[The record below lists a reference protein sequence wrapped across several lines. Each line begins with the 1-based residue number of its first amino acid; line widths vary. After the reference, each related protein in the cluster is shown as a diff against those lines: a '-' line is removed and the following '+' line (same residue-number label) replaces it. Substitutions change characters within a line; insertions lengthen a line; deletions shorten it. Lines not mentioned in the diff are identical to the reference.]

1 MDAER
6 GLPIESSLVQRLQA
20 HLMCRGGAPDLQ
32 HALSAAIEM
41 WLAEQ
46 SKLRIGSDPASVRGY
61 QWKSVFL
68 PEGTQLC
75 TRSYGESQYARVQG
89 EEIIFR
95 GRTLSPNQF
104 AHWAGRGT
112 RNAWNDIYVRR
123 PQDKFYI
130 PASRLRA
137 QVAQELACGTSTLP
151 VPLAEAT
158 GSATIAAV
166 TDTSAI
172 PATMTAPATSA
183 TRAAPA
189 APATLPAQ
197 AACSAHAAHTA
208 HTAHTVQASP
218 TSPPTSGNL
227 LAEVL
232 NAVVTALQANE
243 QTRMA
248 WSALFPQPDTPAERD
263 CSKGVGWNLPERRK
277 YRFRIEDVAFS

>member
-1 MDAER
+1 M
-6 GLPIESSLVQRLQA
+6 
-20 HLMCRGGAPDLQ
+20 
-32 HALSAAIEM
+32 
-41 WLAEQ
+41 
-46 SKLRIGSDPASVRGY
+46 
-61 QWKSVFL
+61 
-68 PEGTQLC
+68 
-75 TRSYGESQYARVQG
+75 
-89 EEIIFR
+89 
-95 GRTLSPNQF
+95 SPNRF

-137 QVAQELACGTSTLP
+137 QVAQELACVTSTLP

-158 GSATIAAV
+158 GSAIIAAAV
-166 TDTSAI
+166 TDSSAT
-172 PATMTAPATSA
+172 PAAMTAPATS
-183 TRAAPA
+183 TAPA
-189 APATLPAQ
+189 AQATLPAQ
-197 AACSAHAAHTA
+197 AACSAHTA
-208 HTAHTVQASP
+208 HTAQTSP
-218 TSPPTSGNL
+218 TSPATSGNL

-248 WSALFPQPDTPAERD
+248 WSALFPQPDAPAERD

>member
-1 MDAER
+1 MDATEA
-6 GLPIESSLVQRLQA
+6 LPIPSSLVQRLQA
-20 HLMCRGGAPDLQ
+20 HLMRRGGAPDLQ

-41 WLAEQ
+41 WLTEQ

-68 PEGTQLC
+68 PEGTLLC
-75 TRSYGESQYARVQG
+75 TRSYGEDQYARIVG
-89 EEIIFR
+89 KELFFR
-95 GRTLSPNQF
+95 GRAMSPNRF

-137 QVAQELACGTSTLP
+137 QVAQELECVTSRLP
-151 VPLAEAT
+151 VALAAATESAAAGADVAGAVGAAAAVGAADAAAGAT
-158 GSATIAAV
+158 GAAV
-166 TDTSAI
+166 AAAGTASSEI
-172 PATMTAPATSA
+172 PVAMTVST
-183 TRAAPA
+183 
-189 APATLPAQ
+189 
-197 AACSAHAAHTA
+197 
-208 HTAHTVQASP
+208 
-218 TSPPTSGNL
+218 TSGNL

-243 QTRMA
+243 QTRVA
-248 WSALFPQPDTPAERD
+248 WSALFPQPDAPADRD
-263 CSKGVGWNLPERRK
+263 CSKKVGWNLPERRK